1 MIPVQDWKPVT
12 LYKSQPSPPKQKPQ
26 QQTSSI
32 KMNNEVLDDD
42 NKPIKLFDKE
52 FGQKIAK
59 LRNINPDKKMSQ
71 IQLAQKLQVQ
81 PHVIAGI
88 ENGTGKYNGELVNK
102 LKRLFG
108 PKNF

>member
-1 MIPVQDWKPVT
+1 MSNFQDWKPVV
-12 LYKSQPSPPKQKPQ
+12 LKKQPSPPKQKPQ

-32 KMNNEVLDDD
+32 NMNNEALDID

-52 FGQKIAK
+52 FGQKIAR
-59 LRNINPDKKMSQ
+59 LRNIDPDKKMDQ
-71 IQLAQKLQVQ
+71 KQLAQKLNVQ
-81 PHVIAGI
+81 PPVIAGI

-108 PKNF
+108 PENF